1 MFFLNKN
8 KIIIK
13 YDKISM
19 VNNMKFYSE
28 NIKKIFEYL
37 KTDEFGLSEVE
48 ANKRLAKYG
57 NNALVEKKGKSKLSI
72 FLNQFNDMMIII
84 LIIVAIIMGIYG
96 FFYSHDYT
104 DTIVIAVVVLIN
116 AIMGFIQEE
125 KAEVTLEGLKKYS
138 VTNVRVVRKGK
149 TKVIDSKY
157 LVPGDIIILE
167 AGDTVPADARIIK
180 ESSVSVDEAALTGES
195 LPVQKD
201 SGVLK
206 VKSAQIQ
213 DQTNMLFS
221 GSSIISGRVEAVI
234 VNTGMNTELGK
245 IATSLNT
252 PYEVETPLQL
262 KIKEISKKITIF
274 IFIILILIFIYG
286 VMNGYELLEIIM
298 LCVSLAV
305 AAIPEGLPAV
315 ITITL
320 STGAGVL
327 ARKNTIVRQMTAVE
341 TLGSTDIICS
351 DKTGTITQNKMTVTE
366 THIEDNEMFKNI
378 ALLANDASI
387 SDDEFIG
394 DPTETCMYEY
404 LRKDVDIIKF
414 QQLHPRIVDAPF
426 DSVRKMMS
434 SVNKVD
440 GKTYIL
446 VKGSLENLLNVCSY
460 EIKNSKKIKLT
471 KKELDEIKKQ
481 EKSMA
486 SKSLRVIGFAYK
498 ELKSIPKNSKGVLKE
513 ESNLIYIGSVG
524 IIDPPRESVA
534 SSVEK
539 CLSAGVRPI
548 MITGDSLDT
557 ACAIAKSVGII
568 KNKSEGILGSELD
581 KYTDTELVDVVEKY
595 NVYARVS
602 PEHKLRIVNA
612 WQRRGKVVAMTGDG
626 VNDAP
631 AIKDAHVGV
640 GMGITGTEVTKSVAD
655 VILLDDSF
663 STIVVA
669 VEEGR
674 RIFANIRNNV
684 VYSLSS
690 NFAEIFTVIIGMLTG
705 HTILIPIH
713 ILFIDLVTDSI
724 PSICLSFEKSEKDI
738 MNKPPRGIDKP
749 IFTPFVYGSIISS
762 SIIETIFVILTYF
775 ISLKYTTSEVAGS
788 LALLSLVMQEIIYAV
803 VCRNLKELVT
813 KQGLFSNKTM
823 NYGLLIVILIELLVF
838 ATPIGRIISVETL
851 SMSMLMRVVLLNLI
865 SFVIYE
871 LSKVILR
878 KTLKD

>member
-221 GSSIISGRVEAVI
+221 GSSITSGRVEAVI

-387 SDDEFIG
+387 SDNEFIG

-813 KQGLFSNKTM
+813 KQGLFSNKAM